1 MNAAVFSVSAILVL
15 TDNLT
20 PRFPKEFY
28 KSRSN
33 TAHLVVVNSTEIAF
47 GQTIADE
54 EKALKRGED
63 TQERNNQGDSLEN
76 GEVERKDN
84 IKGFADLPYLWLDS
98 IMLIKVDC
106 QRFDNSLEHRR
117 MDQLTFIL
125 SPNILAHLH

>member
-15 TDNLT
+15 TSKIT
-20 PRFPKEFY
+20 PRFPEEFY

-47 GQTIADE
+47 WQTIADE
-54 EKALKRGED
+54 EQSLKGSL
-63 TQERNNQGDSLEN
+63 ERDQVDSWEN
-76 GEVERKDN
+76 GEVGRKDK
-84 IKGFADLPYLWLDS
+84 IKAIADLAYLWLDS

-106 QRFDNSLEHRR
+106 QRLDNSLEHRR

-125 SPNILAHLH
+125 SPNVLAHLH